1 MSWSGAAHG
10 RVTMD
15 AEEAIERFLGKSLKT
30 MSDILHEDYGL
41 QVDDRFLEAMRHDL
55 YQRFETELQ
64 PVAGI
69 AETLDRLPIA
79 RCVASSSQM
88 ERIRLSLTITGLI
101 GKLEPHLFSATM
113 VRNGKPA
120 PDLFLHAAQEMGTP
134 PSACIVIEDSPAG
147 IQAAKA
153 AGMRVFAFAGA
164 SHARTQR
171 HLAALTALE
180 PDACL
185 TTCANSS
192 ILSRGNEGRST
203 EDRRGG
209 TAGQGG
215 ERGLA
220 VVASGGGV
228 IEGAAGH
235 GRRTPSRGDAGRQR
249 GTVCL
254 RSRGSVCAWRAKT
267 PSGLRSPQGGARG
280 ARLPKAGSERSAD

>member
-1 MSWSGAAHG
+1 MNQMSKITEVDPITLQVIRGAFE
-10 RVTMD
+10 TI
-15 AEEAIERFLGKSLKT
+15 AEEMGHVLYRMSFSSIIRESQDLGA
-30 MSDILHEDYGL
+30 GL
-41 QVDDRFLEAMRHDL
+41 FDVDFNTLCESESTPMHIGSIPGYLR
-55 YQRFETELQ
+55 
-64 PVAGI
+64 GI

-180 PDACL
+180 PDAL
-185 TTCANSS
+185 FDDMRELLHLVA
-192 ILSRGNEGRST
+192 R
-203 EDRRGG
+203 
-209 TAGQGG
+209 
-215 ERGLA
+215 ERG
-220 VVASGGGV
+220 
-228 IEGAAGH
+228 
-235 GRRTPSRGDAGRQR
+235 
-249 GTVCL
+249 
-254 RSRGSVCAWRAKT
+254 
-267 PSGLRSPQGGARG
+267 
-280 ARLPKAGSERSAD
+280 SEH